1 MKNAEKR
8 RLLEV
13 HYLDFFSLAMAMLRN
28 VQDASDAVQDAMVQV
43 LTTRSKIDDVKSYT
57 FQSVRN
63 AALAIMRHR
72 QRMTSLTGDLPDSE
86 ATHME
91 RLRQVGRLRDEL
103 PESMRALVELHD
115 EEGYTFAELAPL
127 TGLSVSSIR
136 RRIDEAHEI
145 LKKRIENEI

>member
-1 MKNAEKR
+1 MYEKCR
-8 RLLEV
+8 ETSSARGTLPRLL
-13 HYLDFFSLAMAMLRN
+13 
-28 VQDASDAVQDAMVQV
+28 QP
-43 LTTRSKIDDVKSYT
+43 RSKIDDVKSYT

-63 AALAIMRHR
+63 AALAIMRHQ

-115 EEGYTFAELAPL
+115 EEGYTFAELTPL